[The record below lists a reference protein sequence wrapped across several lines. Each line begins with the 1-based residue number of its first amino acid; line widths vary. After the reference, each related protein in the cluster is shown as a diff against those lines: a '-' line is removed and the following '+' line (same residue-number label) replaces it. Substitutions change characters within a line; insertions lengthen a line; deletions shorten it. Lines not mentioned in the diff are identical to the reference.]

1 MNSILRAV
9 AVYVFLLFVVR
20 AAGRRTLGEMRTF
33 DFVLLL
39 IMSEATQNAMIGDD
53 YSLTT
58 AALVILT
65 LLGVDLSLAAAKR
78 RWKPLDRVVDG
89 LPTILIESGRP
100 LEDRLAWAR
109 VDLEDVLEAARRSQG
124 LESLAQVK
132 YAILERNGDISII
145 PTDR

>member
-53 YSLTT
+53 FSLTS

-65 LLGVDLSLAAAKR
+65 LLGLDLSLAAAKR

-145 PTDR
+145 PADR